1 MNVLRIVSGSALPRG
16 PAPCS
21 LSAQPGG
28 GGRAPRAPLARFSA
42 PSALESGGV
51 DSLAETPTE
60 VGVPKARKR
69 APGALSPGL
78 RLSDP
83 EGPTGSRRCLSRFV
97 PPSPFLRP
105 RRFAPPD
112 GAEAPP
118 VRATNRAAIHSCSG
132 FPQQRSWGSR
142 ALQGFS
148 RFPRTP
154 PLPASSSPLGLLRA
168 GPASAVAFACTV
180 APDLQGFAL
189 SVSRSWR
196 GASRSSLRGV
206 EPKLVSAAPDRS
218 PPLNRPWSL
227 AFGFPRAR
235 TRTLMGFCL
244 GGTRSARRWVGPVT
258 CSELSMSSEGRA
270 EAELPVRAGY
280 AKAPPVRSDARAE
293 TRTSGQLAPHR
304 GALPA
309 DDKDTMQRLGRGQ
322 GASEVVCLARV
333 KIPLKRWFAREL
345 PFTSSPVHRRRELAA
360 FAEPL
365 KTTRLEVAS
374 KGMRRGCCC

>member
-1 MNVLRIVSGSALPRG
+1 MPDDRDRSRSIRSGLSTEPAARPKPNHSPDRSRARPLRLSCPAGCPTARLSCAWCVLQGLTTPGSGGIGCAASAPTLVSRPGPHRLPRGRFSVRVGPKRSPHELFPALQSARTETLRREPTRGRSVKAARKANVLRIVSGSALPRG

-21 LSAQPGG
+21 LSARPGG
-28 GGRAPRAPLARFSA
+28 GGRALRAPLARFCA

-60 VGVPKARKR
+60 VGVPRARKR

-78 RLSDP
+78 RLPGP

-112 GAEAPP
+112 GAEAPS

-142 ALQGFS
+142 ALQGVS
-148 RFPRTP
+148 RFSRTP
-154 PLPASSSPLGLLRA
+154 PLPASSSPPGLVRA

-196 GASRSSLRGV
+196 GASRSSLRGA
-206 EPKLVSAAPDRS
+206 EPRLVSAASDRS
-218 PPLNRPWSL
+218 PPLNRP
-227 AFGFPRAR
+227 
-235 TRTLMGFCL
+235 
-244 GGTRSARRWVGPVT
+244 
-258 CSELSMSSEGRA
+258 
-270 EAELPVRAGY
+270 
-280 AKAPPVRSDARAE
+280 
-293 TRTSGQLAPHR
+293 
-304 GALPA
+304 
-309 DDKDTMQRLGRGQ
+309 
-322 GASEVVCLARV
+322 
-333 KIPLKRWFAREL
+333 
-345 PFTSSPVHRRRELAA
+345 
-360 FAEPL
+360 
-365 KTTRLEVAS
+365 
-374 KGMRRGCCC
+374 